1 MRVFTDKDFEILK
14 TIHCLKASGM
24 QIRDIREFI
33 RLVSLGDE
41 RIDALLRIPRKRR
54 LAVEKQTAELPQ
66 ASDAV
71 SSNADTARPR
81 NAEKQ
86 IKAYRISEKNKR

>member
-1 MRVFTDKDFEILK
+1 MEL
-14 TIHCLKASGM
+14 
-24 QIRDIREFI
+24 IRPVLPE
-33 RLVSLGDE
+33 DE
-41 RIDALLRIPRKRR
+41 SIDALLRIPRKRR

-71 SSNADTARPR
+71 SSNADTARSR